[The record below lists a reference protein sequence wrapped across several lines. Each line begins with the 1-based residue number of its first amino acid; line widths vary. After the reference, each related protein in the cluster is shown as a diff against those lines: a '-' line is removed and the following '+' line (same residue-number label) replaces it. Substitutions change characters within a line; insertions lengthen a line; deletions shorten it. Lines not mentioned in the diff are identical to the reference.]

1 MYLQYIIYITL
12 AYSVTLILA
21 SLTVYVWQRRT
32 SAQAAATFAW
42 TLALTALWALMDG
55 IWIAVPSPAI
65 ALFCYKLAYL
75 GVALIPVTWLI
86 FALQYTERLE
96 RLNLLYVAI
105 LVAIPLIT
113 QVLLWSNE
121 RHNLFLAN
129 LAFTMSGPF
138 RIIDTQ
144 QAAYGPW
151 FWVHAIYGYLLTLLG
166 ILLIVW
172 KAIRSFRLYRGQALV
187 LLFSVFLVLTVNVIH
202 TFDLIPGIKV
212 DISSLGFALGS
223 LVMAWGF
230 LGYQLFD
237 VVPVARKI
245 IIEGMGDGMLVLDTR
260 DRVVDF
266 NPAAQRI
273 AGISPDHIGE
283 ALPNAL
289 RAKLIG
295 IDGRREIQV
304 QERWYD
310 TRVMALNDRQS
321 RPAGQLVVLHDVTE
335 RKRAED
341 EMRWA
346 KETAEEANRLKSAL
360 VSMVSHDLRTPLN
373 AILGYTEML
382 QEFVY
387 GPLSDRQQTSVDRI
401 GANAQRLLSL
411 VNDLLDQAQIEAG
424 KLTLETISF
433 EPAEL
438 VNDVVNV
445 MGVLAQTKGLELT
458 THVDDDV
465 PGSLQ
470 GDPHRLQQV
479 LINLLS
485 NALKFTETGSVHIRI
500 FQPDETHW
508 ALAVSDTG
516 TGISPDKL
524 THVFERFYQ
533 VESDVTTRKH
543 PGIGLGLA
551 IVKQLVEL
559 MGGEVSV
566 ESELGKGS
574 TFSVTLPL
582 IPPGNKE
589 PAQAT

>member
-1 MYLQYIIYITL
+1 MYWLYVYTILTYLVTVLL
-12 AYSVTLILA
+12 AGLA
-21 SLTVYVWQRRT
+21 VYVWRHRAT
-32 SAQAAATFAW
+32 TPAAVPFALV
-42 TLALTALWALMDG
+42 LALAGWWALMDG
-55 IWIAVPSPAI
+55 VVMISPTLAI
-65 ALFCYKLAYL
+65 AHTCYKLAYV
-75 GVALIPVTWLI
+75 GVAFMPVAWLI

-96 RLNLLYVAI
+96 RPSLRLLAL
-105 LVAIPLIT
+105 LVVIPLLT
-113 QVLLWSNE
+113 QVAVWTNETYRLFYSN
-121 RHNLFLAN
+121 LDFL
-129 LAFTMSGPF
+129 SIGPF
-138 RIIDTQ
+138 RIKDLETLT
-144 QAAYGPW
+144 YVSW
-151 FWVHAIYGYLLTLLG
+151 FWVHVVYGYLLVMIG
-166 ILLIVW
+166 MILIVW
-172 KAIRSFRLYRGQALV
+172 KAIRWFHLYREQAIAMLLGV
-187 LLFSVFLVLTVNVIH
+187 LMVTIVNVVH
-202 TFDLIPGIKV
+202 TFHLIPEIQV
-212 DISSLGFALGS
+212 DISFFGFSLGS
-223 LVMAWGF
+223 LALAWALF
-230 LGYQLFD
+230 RYQLFD
-237 VVPVARKI
+237 VVPVARRLV
-245 IIEGMGDGMLVLDTR
+245 IEGMGDGMLVLDTQG
-260 DRVVDF
+260 RVVDL

-283 ALPNAL
+283 ALSSAL
-289 RAKLIG
+289 QAKLIG
-295 IDGRREIQV
+295 IGARSEIQV

-321 RPAGQLVVLHDVTE
+321 RPAGQLIVLHDITE

-341 EMRWA
+341 EMRRA

-373 AILGYTEML
+373 AILGYAEML

-387 GPLSDRQQTSVDRI
+387 GPLSDRQQTSVERI

-458 THVDDDV
+458 TRIDDDV
-465 PGSLQ
+465 PSILQ

-524 THVFERFYQ
+524 TRVFERFYQ

-566 ESELGKGS
+566 ESELGTGS

-582 IPPGNKE
+582 VPPGDKD
-589 PAQAT
+589 PA